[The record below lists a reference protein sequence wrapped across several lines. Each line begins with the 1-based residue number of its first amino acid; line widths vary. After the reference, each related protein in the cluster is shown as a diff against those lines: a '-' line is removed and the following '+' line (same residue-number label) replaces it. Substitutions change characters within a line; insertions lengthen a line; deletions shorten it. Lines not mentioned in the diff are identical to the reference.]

1 MSEAAGWDPLELTER
16 LSKARSRLDEFR
28 GRL

>member
-1 MSEAAGWDPLELTER
+1 MSEAAGLDPLELSER
-16 LSKARSRLDEFR
+16 LRAARSRLDEFR